1 MSWVRDA
8 VAAMRE
14 GRTVV
19 VHPRGH
25 SMRGRI
31 EDGDAVTLAPT
42 TPSEVEVGSI
52 VLVRWKGNV
61 LLHLVCAIEPER
73 IQIGNNLGKINGW
86 VPWADVLARAIDR

>member
-1 MSWVRDA
+1 MSWVRNA
-8 VAAMRE
+8 VAAMSE

-31 EDGDAVTLAPT
+31 EDGEPVTLAPT
-42 TPSEVEVGSI
+42 TPGEVEVGSI

-61 LLHLVCAIEPER
+61 LLHLVCAIEPAR
-73 IQIGNNLGKINGW
+73 VQIGNNLGKINGW
-86 VPWADVLARAIDR
+86 VSWDDVLGRAIDR